1 MRCTRCERPICPD
14 CMRAASVGFQCPACV
29 AEGTRGVREARTTF
43 GGRLTDGTAR
53 VTYALIGLNVLVFLA
68 GLVLGEGE
76 LRRSFGNV
84 AGPAVFEP
92 GGAPAGVA
100 VGEYYRLLT
109 ATFLHAGV
117 LHLALNM
124 LALSVLGPPLE
135 QALGRSRFLALYL
148 LAALGGSVTA
158 FVLAEGFT
166 LSVGASGAIFGLF
179 GAYYVVVRRMG
190 GSTSSIVGLLAVNLV
205 ITFALP
211 FIDWRAH
218 LGGLVTGG
226 LVAAA
231 LAYAPRGP
239 QRTLV
244 QAVACAALLVLLV
257 AVTAAR
263 RSALLP

>member
-1 MRCTRCERPICPD
+1 MRP
-14 CMRAASVGFQCPACV
+14 AAVGFQCPSCV
-29 AEGTRGVREARTTF
+29 AEGNRGVRAARTSF

-53 VTYALIGLNVLVFLA
+53 VTYVLVGLNVAVFLA
-68 GLVLGEGE
+68 GLLVGDAD
-76 LRRSFGNV
+76 LRRAFGNV
-84 AGPAVFEP
+84 AGPAVFAP
-92 GGAPAGVA
+92 GEAPAGVA

-117 LHLALNM
+117 LHLAFNM
-124 LALSVLGPPLE
+124 MALSVLGPPLE

-179 GAYYVVVRRMG
+179 GGYYVVVRRLG
-190 GSTSSIVGLLAVNLV
+190 GSTSSLVGLLAVNLV
-205 ITFALP
+205 LTFALP

-226 LVAAA
+226 AVAAA

-239 QRTLV
+239 RRPAV
-244 QAVACAALLVLLV
+244 QAVACAAVLVLLV
-257 AVTAAR
+257 AVVAAR
-263 RSALLP
+263 RSALVG

>member
-1 MRCTRCERPICPD
+1 VRCTRCERPICPD
-14 CMRAASVGFQCPACV
+14 CMQAASVGFQCPSCV
-29 AEGTRGVREARTTF
+29 AEGNRGVREARTAF
-43 GGRLTDGTAR
+43 GGRLTDGSAR
-53 VTYALIGLNVLVFLA
+53 ATVVLIGLNVAVFLA
-68 GLVLGEGE
+68 GLVLGDAE

-84 AGPAVFEP
+84 SGPAVFEP
-92 GGAPAGVA
+92 GGEPAGVA
-100 VGEYYRLLT
+100 TGEYYRLLT

-117 LHLALNM
+117 LHLGLNM
-124 LALSVLGPPLE
+124 MALSVLGPPLE
-135 QALGRSRFLALYL
+135 QALGRARFVALYL

-158 FVLAEGFT
+158 FVLAQGFT

-231 LAYAPRGP
+231 LAYAPRGDR
-239 QRTLV
+239 RTAV
-244 QAVACAALLVLLV
+244 QAAACTAVLLLLV
-257 AVTAAR
+257 AVVVVRRAA
-263 RSALLP
+263 LV

>member
-1 MRCTRCERPICPD
+1 MSAL
-14 CMRAASVGFQCPACV
+14 AA
-29 AEGTRGVREARTTF
+29 
-43 GGRLTDGTAR
+43 
-53 VTYALIGLNVLVFLA
+53 
-68 GLVLGEGE
+68 
-76 LRRSFGNV
+76 
-84 AGPAVFEP
+84 
-92 GGAPAGVA
+92 
-100 VGEYYRLLT
+100 LL
-109 ATFLHAGV
+109 
-117 LHLALNM
+117 
-124 LALSVLGPPLE
+124 
-135 QALGRSRFLALYL
+135 LALYL